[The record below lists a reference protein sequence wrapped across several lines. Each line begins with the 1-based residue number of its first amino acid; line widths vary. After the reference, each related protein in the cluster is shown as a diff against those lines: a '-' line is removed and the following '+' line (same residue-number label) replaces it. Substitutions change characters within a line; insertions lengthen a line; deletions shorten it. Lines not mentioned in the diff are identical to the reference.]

1 MIRTMQDRFARKQLF
16 AIVMAGALALV
27 GLAGCESE
35 STPSSSTPSGLGSA
49 PSEQP
54 EVSEP
59 VSSSSSSEQTGQ
71 TAPMPDHV
79 IQESEII
86 GCWSPDVNAQQPIFI
101 DFFYQDGK
109 LQYDYYQMVLG
120 DGSGI
125 GLANGHS
132 KFEYNNGDVVFFGNQ
147 GTCQCL
153 VTNSDKVYIAFYLD
167 AIADGLII
175 DQEDG
180 DRFYYVGAQCPI
192 SEGDSASSSGS
203 ASAPDSSSSSSSS
216 SSVLI
221 ASPDDACGYLYGLL
235 VNAGQEVPPCLEY
248 DHMDGDGYVIHG
260 YEVVDDGV
268 STHTGTWFWYA
279 VYPDGTI
286 YDEILQT
293 EVTL

>member
-1 MIRTMQDRFARKQLF
+1 MIRTLQNRFAHKQLF
-16 AIVMAGALALV
+16 AIVLASALALV

-35 STPSSSTPSGLGSA
+35 STPSGSTSTGLGSA
-49 PSEQP
+49 PAEQP

-59 VSSSSSSEQTGQ
+59 VSSSGSGEQAGQ

-86 GCWSPDVNAQQPIFI
+86 GCWSPDANAQQPIFI

-109 LQYDYYQMVLG
+109 LQYDYYQMLLG

-125 GLANGHS
+125 GLANGHT
-132 KFEYNNGDVVFFGNQ
+132 KFEYNNGDVVFYGNQ

-167 AIADGLII
+167 SIADRMII

-192 SEGDSASSSGS
+192 GEGGS
-203 ASAPDSSSSSSSS
+203 ASSSSSSSS
-216 SSVLI
+216 ALI

-235 VNAGQEVPPCLEY
+235 VNAGQEVPPYLEY
-248 DHMDGDGYVIHG
+248 DHMNGNGYVIHG
-260 YEVVDDGV
+260 YDVVDDGV
-268 STHTGTWFWYA
+268 SVHTGTWFWYV

-293 EVTL
+293 EVTF